1 MKDVRDR
8 MLKEVMALDFMAIEL
23 NLYLN
28 THPYDQKALMIFVS
42 TVQRAK
48 MARENFERM
57 YGPITAS
64 ASNSF
69 PWPWIEDPW
78 PWEAQ

>member
-28 THPYDQKALMIFVS
+28 THPYDQKALMIFVN

-48 MARENFERM
+48 MARENYERM

>member
-8 MLKEVMALDFMAIEL
+8 MLREVMALDFMAIEL

-42 TVQRAK
+42 TAQRAK
-48 MARENFERM
+48 MARDNFERM